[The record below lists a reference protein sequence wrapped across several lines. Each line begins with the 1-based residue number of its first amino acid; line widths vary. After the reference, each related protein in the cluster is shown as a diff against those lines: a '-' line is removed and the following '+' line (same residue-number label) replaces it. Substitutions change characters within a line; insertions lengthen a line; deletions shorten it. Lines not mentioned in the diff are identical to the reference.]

1 MEEGGGVISA
11 PTAQYGRVPKL
22 QILINY
28 KKNLP
33 LSGRLKLAT
42 YRNLRVYWS
51 SYEGYVLVISC

>member
-42 YRNLRVYWS
+42 YRNLRVY
-51 SYEGYVLVISC
+51 